1 MESLKKIFTTEN
13 TMKIAIFAGGLYLLY
28 IIIKDK
34 KPLEIKEVKSASD
47 IPNNTTKEQ
56 AEKDCKSSTSNMR
69 FDSKKSYDEYISTCV
84 KGKLNL

>member
-1 MESLKKIFTTEN
+1 MQDLKKILTVQN
-13 TMKIAIFAGGLYLLY
+13 IIIASLIGGGLYL
-28 IIIKDK
+28 IFK
-34 KPLEIKEVKSASD
+34 KKEPSYLKIEKISTVND